1 MAGTLTSKDTV
12 ARRQLTKSEEGRP
25 RDPLLMWEFLR
36 AFIWLD
42 KGLQQNMEALGWPP
56 LSRTESQVM
65 LLVSVGIVR
74 PIEVSRNL
82 GLTRQAINQTLSQL
96 VDKKLVELE
105 DDPCDKRCKIVRFA
119 REGNSMRRD
128 AVSIL
133 RRLEGE
139 LARRGGRK
147 TLEMLYSMEDWD
159 WDAPPIFDEP

>member
-1 MAGTLTSKDTV
+1 MAETV
-12 ARRQLTKSEEGRP
+12 SNKRAIADKSSMKPDESQLQ
-25 RDPLLMWEFLR
+25 DPFLMWQFLR

-42 KGLQQNMEALGWPP
+42 KGLQQNMESRGWSP

-74 PIEVSRNL
+74 PIEVARNL

-96 VDKKLVELE
+96 VDKQLVKLDE
-105 DDPCDKRCKIVRFA
+105 DPCDKRCKIVRLA

-133 RRLEGE
+133 RSLEDE
-139 LARRGGRK
+139 LARRGGRR
-147 TLEMLYSMEDWD
+147 TLDMLYKMEDWN
-159 WDAPPIFDEP
+159 WDAPPIFDES